1 MPQPCSICIH
11 PEREA
16 IDAALVAGT
25 PNRRIATQYGMSE
38 GAVRRHKAHIPPEVA
53 RARDAEKV
61 FGREALAARIVRL
74 VEHTEA
80 TLKMTDAPEA
90 SIADRCV
97 AAREVRGNL
106 TLIAKI
112 AGEIQTAPTVNV
124 IQSPE
129 WIEVQTVILHA
140 LAPYPDARIAVAD
153 ALEVCE
159 P

>member
-1 MPQPCSICIH
+1 MVRKCTICTH

-16 IDAALVAGT
+16 IDRAIVDSVPL
-25 PNRRIATQYGMSE
+25 RHIASQFGVGYK
-38 GAVRRHKAHIPPEVA
+38 AVDRHKSHLPAEIAKAHE
-53 RARDAEKV
+53 AEKV

-112 AGEIQTAPTVNV
+112 AGEIQTAPTVNIV
-124 IQSPE
+124 QMPE
-129 WIEVQTVILHA
+129 WIEIQTVILHA
-140 LAPYPDARIAVAD
+140 LAPYPEARIAVAD
-153 ALEVCE
+153 ALEVSE